1 MSAVPLSRP
10 LTVDRLA
17 VGVSRISVRHGHYKP
32 RYRQPKPEMTGY
44 PEGHGEKIWIF
55 SNVRSKQVVYS
66 HDRVLDVRIP
76 LKRLTGVIRRRGK
89 GSFTGITGTLEREM
103 TFTNTSSCR
112 LQVYKALKQIP
123 FSAKKARPAKIRKD
137 LWKHLAMV
145 EFPAGKGVVG
155 QSVFAK
161 LREFNRRHLLE
172 WDDNLLF
179 DDMDTSQNRK
189 VLTRQERGKKILEQK
204 ENAIADLAAVLAGS
218 GKSNWVRREVKEA
231 GAEGE
236 GEAEAGV
243 APRLCE
249 ATVYWANGMDRH
261 HASLWTEN
269 VKHGL
274 LPNGVD
280 WSAEP
285 GSVEPSSEF
294 TLLSETPAKAEKA

>member
-1 MSAVPLSRP
+1 
-10 LTVDRLA
+10 
-17 VGVSRISVRHGHYKP
+17 
-32 RYRQPKPEMTGY
+32 
-44 PEGHGEKIWIF
+44 
-55 SNVRSKQVVYS
+55 
-66 HDRVLDVRIP
+66 
-76 LKRLTGVIRRRGK
+76 
-89 GSFTGITGTLEREM
+89 
-103 TFTNTSSCR
+103 
-112 LQVYKALKQIP
+112 
-123 FSAKKARPAKIRKD
+123 
-137 LWKHLAMV
+137 MV
-145 EFPAGKGVVG
+145 EFPAGKGTVG

-179 DDMDTSQNRK
+179 EDSDTTNTRK

-218 GKSNWVRREVKEA
+218 GKSNWIRQEVKEVKE
-231 GAEGE
+231 GEAEGE
-236 GEAEAGV
+236 GA

-261 HASLWTEN
+261 HATAWSEN

-285 GSVEPSSEF
+285 GSMEPSSEF
-294 TLLSETPAKAEKA
+294 TLLSETPAKPEKA